1 MKKLVSF
8 MLVVSAVFFS
18 ACSDEGAANG
28 EPPGKKVP
36 FKNHSNAIIIHWN
49 SVALETMQVPA
60 YDPMIGSRIF
70 AMVHIAMH
78 DALNSI
84 APVYETYTS
93 QAVDK
98 KADPIAAVSAAA
110 YTVLVKSFPDRKDFL
125 DAALAESTK
134 DLKPADAKQRGIALG
149 SAAGNAIYAL
159 RENDGA
165 FANPISEVNNP
176 PEPGVYQAVPPM
188 AILYAPFWATLPTFG
203 LESPQQFRSVAL
215 PGITSEVYTRDY
227 NEVKDKGRLENST
240 RTEEE
245 TAIAKFWYEFSDIG
259 WNRVT
264 AVAATDKKLD
274 LISTARLFALVNMA
288 MADSYIAGWDSKFHY
303 NFWRPYTAIRAAET
317 DGNENTLA
325 DVNWEPLMTTPPV
338 QDYPSTHSTL
348 GNSAATI
355 LTQIIGANTG
365 FSMTSTSADP
375 ANSTRTFAT
384 FAQAATE
391 NADSRVLAGLHF
403 RFSCDEG
410 LALGKK
416 VGQWMLDHQLKPL
429 SGSL

>member
-1 MKKLVSF
+1 
-8 MLVVSAVFFS
+8 
-18 ACSDEGAANG
+18 
-28 EPPGKKVP
+28 
-36 FKNHSNAIIIHWN
+36 
-49 SVALETMQVPA
+49 
-60 YDPMIGSRIF
+60 
-70 AMVHIAMH
+70 
-78 DALNSI
+78 
-84 APVYETYTS
+84 
-93 QAVDK
+93 
-98 KADPIAAVSAAA
+98 
-110 YTVLVKSFPDRKDFL
+110 
-125 DAALAESTK
+125 
-134 DLKPADAKQRGIALG
+134 
-149 SAAGNAIYAL
+149 
-159 RENDGA
+159 
-165 FANPISEVNNP
+165 
-176 PEPGVYQAVPPM
+176 
-188 AILYAPFWATLPTFG
+188 
-203 LESPQQFRSVAL
+203 
-215 PGITSEVYTRDY
+215 
-227 NEVKDKGRLENST
+227 
-240 RTEEE
+240 
-245 TAIAKFWYEFSDIG
+245 
-259 WNRVT
+259 
-264 AVAATDKKLD
+264 VAATDKKLD